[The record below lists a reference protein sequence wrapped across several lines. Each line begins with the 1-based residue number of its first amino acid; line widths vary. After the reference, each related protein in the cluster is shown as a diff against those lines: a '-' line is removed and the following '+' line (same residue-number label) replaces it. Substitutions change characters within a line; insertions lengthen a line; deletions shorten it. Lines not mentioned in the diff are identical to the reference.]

1 MFALTASK
9 SSRRKFNLREQLNRR
24 LLKPAVFLYDALE
37 YVTLTGSRLRT
48 LRRKIICAKIKC
60 ILWRVR
66 QSYSTQYW
74 HSSVPSDE
82 GYLRQDKAKSDALTL
97 CMCKPLNIILAQ
109 HHSL

>member
-74 HSSVPSDE
+74 HNTAPSDE
-82 GYLRQDKAKSDALTL
+82 GYLRQDKTPAEMHTL
-97 CMCKPLNIILAQ
+97 CMCKPFNTVLAQ